1 VGGTPEQDGLL
12 APFFEKL
19 ADGPNHVSTHSCT
32 MEAKQLKSTPESGI
46 WISARFTPV
55 NLLFWNQRVAVR
67 KARPMIAPFC
77 ILGKPRGSSQLSDNG
92 QFNTQSNTRLR
103 TSIPRIDLKHSFSFT
118 YVGGWLVPKLHISKT
133 MDIARPEF
141 KQRKRRKQALIVAGI
156 VLLVGILTAAVY
168 RLKPAAPTVE
178 RGTVWTDTVKRGSML
193 RQVRGIGSLVPSQES
208 VLQIPA
214 ETEANVVRIRMLP
227 GSLVNVDTVLLDMS
241 NPQVEQAA
249 VDAQL
254 QWKAAQAEY
263 QSQRMKLESDLMN
276 QKAGAATVKADYNQ
290 TQLQSQTDKSLYDLG
305 VISGLAYKAS
315 KSKADELTIR
325 NGLEDQRLESTQKS
339 IDAQL
344 SQLQAKMDQ
353 MRVLAE
359 LKQKQLNM
367 LKVRAGI
374 EGVLVELPLH
384 VGQHVSPGTMLAK
397 VVQPNHLM
405 AELKVAETQ
414 ARDVQI
420 GEPASVDTHNGV
432 IAGTVMRVDPAVQ
445 NGTVTVDVKL
455 TGELPKGARPDLSVD
470 GTIDLEKLDNVLYVG
485 RPAFGQ
491 ENSTISLFRLEG
503 NGRDAARVP
512 VKVGRASV
520 NSIQVIEGLHEGDTV
535 VLSDMSRWDNTDRIR
550 LQD

>member
-1 VGGTPEQDGLL
+1 
-12 APFFEKL
+12 
-19 ADGPNHVSTHSCT
+19 
-32 MEAKQLKSTPESGI
+32 
-46 WISARFTPV
+46 
-55 NLLFWNQRVAVR
+55 
-67 KARPMIAPFC
+67 
-77 ILGKPRGSSQLSDNG
+77 
-92 QFNTQSNTRLR
+92 
-103 TSIPRIDLKHSFSFT
+103 
-118 YVGGWLVPKLHISKT
+118 

-141 KQRKRRKQALIVAGI
+141 KEQKRKRQI
-156 VLLVGILTAAVY
+156 VLGTVIALVIATLTVLVY
-168 RLKPAAPTVE
+168 RLRPAAPSVE
-178 RGTVWTDTVKRGSML
+178 RGTVWTDSVKRGSML

-214 ETEANVVRIRMLP
+214 ETEATVVRIRILP
-227 GSLVNVDTVLLDMS
+227 GSLVTADSILVEMS
-241 NPQVEQAA
+241 DPQVEQAA
-249 VDAQL
+249 VDAHL
-254 QWKAAQAEY
+254 QWKAAEAEY

-290 TQLQSQTDKSLYDLG
+290 TQLQSQTDKALYDLG
-305 VISGLAYKAS
+305 VISGMAYKAS

-325 NGLEDQRLESTQKS
+325 NGLEDQRLESTQKA

-344 SQLQAKMDQ
+344 AQLQAKVDQ
-353 MRVLAE
+353 MKVLAE
-359 LKQKQLNM
+359 LKQKQLEA
-367 LKVRAGI
+367 LKVRAKI

-420 GEPASVDTHNGV
+420 GEPAQVDTHNGV
-432 IAGTVMRVDPAVQ
+432 ISGTVMRVDPSVQ

-470 GTIDLEKLDNVLYVG
+470 GTIDLERLDNVLYVG

-491 ENSTISLFRLEG
+491 ENSTISLFKVDG
-503 NGRDAARVP
+503 DGHDATRVP